1 MNSEVKRM
9 RIVLSNDSR
18 QAIWEQIAD
27 QIKDAIMKG
36 DLSPG
41 DPLPSIR
48 ALARD
53 LRISVITTKRA
64 YDELEAERFVESVQ
78 GKGSFVAAQDTAMM
92 REKRLKT
99 IEERL
104 SEALIEARLLGFEY
118 EELERM
124 LRILWEE

>member
-1 MNSEVKRM
+1 M

-18 QAIWEQIAD
+18 LAIWEQIVE

-36 DLSPG
+36 ELSPG

-64 YDELEAERFVESVQ
+64 
-78 GKGSFVAAQDTAMM
+78 
-92 REKRLKT
+92 
-99 IEERL
+99 
-104 SEALIEARLLGFEY
+104 
-118 EELERM
+118 
-124 LRILWEE
+124 

>member
-1 MNSEVKRM
+1 M

-18 QAIWEQIAD
+18 LAIWEQIVE
-27 QIKDAIMKG
+27 QIKDDIMKG
-36 DLSPG
+36 ELSPG

-64 YDELEAERFVESVQ
+64 YDELEAERFVESIQ
-78 GKGSFVAAQDTAMM
+78 GKGSFVAAQDSAMM
-92 REKRLKT
+92 REKRLKS
-99 IEERL
+99 IEARL
-104 SEALIEARLLGFEY
+104 SEALIEARLLGFDY
-118 EELERM
+118 EELEQM

>member
-1 MNSEVKRM
+1 M

-18 QAIWEQIAD
+18 LAIWEQIVE

-36 DLSPG
+36 DLNPG

-48 ALARD
+48 QLARD

-78 GKGSFVAAQDTAMM
+78 GKGSFVAAQDTTLM

-99 IEERL
+99 IEARL
-104 SEALIEARLLGFEY
+104 SEAILEARLLGFEH
-118 EELERM
+118 EELEQM

>member
-1 MNSEVKRM
+1 
-9 RIVLSNDSR
+9 
-18 QAIWEQIAD
+18 
-27 QIKDAIMKG
+27 MKG
-36 DLSPG
+36 DLQPG

-64 YDELEAERFVESVQ
+64 YDELEAERFVESIQ

-92 REKRLKT
+92 REKRLHT
-99 IEERL
+99 IEAKL
-104 SEALIEARLLGFEY
+104 SEALLEARLMGFEY
-118 EELERM
+118 HEIERM

>member
-1 MNSEVKRM
+1 M

-18 QAIWEQIAD
+18 QAIWEQIVE

-36 DLSPG
+36 DLNPG

-64 YDELEAERFVESVQ
+64 YDELEAERFVESIQ
-78 GKGSFVAAQDTAMM
+78 GKGSFVAAQDTALMQ
-92 REKRLKT
+92 EKRLKA
-99 IEERL
+99 IEAAL
-104 SEALIEARLLGFEY
+104 SQAILEARLTGFDY
-118 EELERM
+118 TQLEHM
-124 LRILWEE
+124 LQVLWEE

>member
-1 MNSEVKRM
+1 M

>member
-1 MNSEVKRM
+1 M

-18 QAIWEQIAD
+18 LAIWEQIVE
-27 QIKDAIMKG
+27 QVKDAIMKG
-36 DLSPG
+36 DLNPG

-48 ALARD
+48 QLARD

-78 GKGSFVAAQDTAMM
+78 GKGSFVAAQDTALM

-99 IEERL
+99 IEARL
-104 SEALIEARLLGFEY
+104 SEAILEARLLGFEH
-118 EELERM
+118 EELEQM
-124 LRILWEE
+124 LRVLWEE

>member
-1 MNSEVKRM
+1 M

-18 QAIWEQIAD
+18 LAIWEQIVE

-36 DLSPG
+36 ELSPG

-64 YDELEAERFVESVQ
+64 YDELEAERFVESIQ
-78 GKGSFVAAQDTAMM
+78 GKGSFVAAQDSAMM
-92 REKRLKT
+92 REKRLKS
-99 IEERL
+99 IEARL
-104 SEALIEARLLGFEY
+104 SEALIEARLLGFDY
-118 EELERM
+118 EELEQM

>member
-1 MNSEVKRM
+1 M

-18 QAIWEQIAD
+18 LAIWEQIVE

-36 DLSPG
+36 ELSPG

-64 YDELEAERFVESVQ
+64 YDELEAERFVESIQ
-78 GKGSFVAAQDTAMM
+78 GKGSFVAAQDSAMM
-92 REKRLKT
+92 REKRLHT
-99 IEERL
+99 IEAKL
-104 SEALIEARLLGFEY
+104 SEAAGI
-118 EELERM
+118 
-124 LRILWEE
+124 

>member
-1 MNSEVKRM
+1 M

-18 QAIWEQIAD
+18 LAIWEQIVE

-36 DLSPG
+36 ELSPG

-64 YDELEAERFVESVQ
+64 YDELEAERFVESIQ

-92 REKRLKT
+92 REKRLKS
-99 IEERL
+99 IEARL
-104 SEALIEARLLGFEY
+104 SEALIEARLLGFDY
-118 EELERM
+118 EELEQM